1 MAFAIT
7 LGPAGAVGV
16 GSGMLAA
23 GDGVGGRGVTVG
35 CTTAVALGVIIASG
49 GLVVV
54 TASEGLGVNDASE
67 GLGVTTATEG
77 VGLVTGVPN
86 RIAPKIA
93 KQMINAPVTIAPVMS
108 MKLRFGVGAGGGGDG
123 RTGPGGRLLVARFPF
138 NAFQNSPQLL

>member
-35 CTTAVALGVIIASG
+35 CTTAVALGVI
-49 GLVVV
+49 

-93 KQMINAPVTIAPVMS
+93 KQMINAPVMIAPVMS
-108 MKLRFGVGAGGGGDG
+108 MKLRFGVG
-123 RTGPGGRLLVARFPF
+123 
-138 NAFQNSPQLL
+138 